1 MKADQTNQQ
10 EEKNKKRGLWIT
22 FSLHT
27 VVVFLALLPIMTS
40 MQAEEL
46 EHEPLT
52 MVSMKDIQIQ
62 DDVDFTVNA
71 AKKVRKGN
79 DNKKSKTKDKTPD
92 PKPEPTPPPPPTPT
106 PPPVVT
112 DNTLEN
118 PAVAASEAPSEE
130 PVQVDEAP
138 VVEPTPEPISTPNQ
152 PAGKPSDI
160 NITGGNTN
168 ISGSG
173 GDGGDD
179 DSLQDGVFGRTVKYR
194 PNIKGLTKEK
204 GKIAIKVCV
213 SQEGTIIATKY
224 LPKQSTLTDPDLIA
238 RSLRAVRRYKFDVD
252 YTAPKKQWGKLTFV
266 FDI

>member
-1 MKADQTNQQ
+1 MKPIEIN
-10 EEKNKKRGLWIT
+10 EEEKKNKKRGLFFT
-22 FSLHT
+22 LGFHGVL
-27 VVVFLALLPIMTS
+27 VALALLPIMTS
-40 MQAEEL
+40 MQSMDLEEDTVMMMSL
-46 EHEPLT
+46 N
-52 MVSMKDIQIQ
+52 DIQIQ
-62 DDVDFTVNA
+62 DDVDFVVNA
-71 AKKVRKGN
+71 DKKVRRGAA
-79 DNKKSKTKDKTPD
+79 NKPSQTTNENPD
-92 PKPEPTPPPPPTPT
+92 PKPEPTPPTPPTPT

-112 DNTLEN
+112 DNNLES
-118 PAVAASEAPSEE
+118 PAVATSEEPSNE

-138 VVEPTPEPISTPNQ
+138 KVDPVPAPISTPNE
-152 PAGKPSDI
+152 PAGKPSDV
-160 NITGGNTN
+160 NISGGNTN
-168 ISGSG
+168 TSGDG

-224 LPKQSTLTDPDLIA
+224 LPNQSTLSDPDLIA

-252 YTAPKKQWGKLTFV
+252 YSAPKKQWGKLTFI

>member
-1 MKADQTNQQ
+1 MKPTEKTEQ
-10 EEKNKKRGLWIT
+10 EEKNKKRGLFIT
-22 FSLHT
+22 FSLHA
-27 VVVFLALLPIMTS
+27 VIVALALLPIMTS
-40 MQAEEL
+40 MQTAEL
-46 EHEPLT
+46 ENEPVT
-52 MVSMKDIQIQ
+52 MMSLKDIQIQ
-62 DDVDFTVNA
+62 DDVDFVVNA
-71 AKKVRKGN
+71 NKKVRKGN
-79 DNKKSKTKDKTPD
+79 DNKPSQTTQENPN
-92 PKPEPTPPPPPTPT
+92 PKPEPTPPTPPTPT

-112 DNTLEN
+112 DNTIES
-118 PAVAASEAPSEE
+118 PAVASSEEPSEE

-138 VVEPTPEPISTPNQ
+138 KVEPTPAPISTPNE
-152 PAGKPSDI
+152 PAGKPSDV
-160 NITGGNTN
+160 NISGGNTN
-168 ISGSG
+168 ISGDG

-224 LPKQSTLTDPDLIA
+224 LPEQSTLSDPDLIA

-252 YTAPKKQWGKLTFV
+252 YTAPKKQWGKLTFI